1 MHYASLESYLRQAD
15 LSPGSGLPIPVV
27 ARWMG
32 VTPPAV
38 RSMLRRDVL
47 TPVSIGPVTLVSAL
61 SLRAWHDDFEA
72 EAKKTRK
79 ILTKAARKSK
89 PISYSD
95 LLRKLGRDYT
105 QPADRRRL
113 GRLLDSVSA
122 QSFLEDSVL
131 LGLWAISKA
140 TGLPKYGV
148 WELAEDRGLRLEAE
162 DRAAFVQRMRAVTPP
177 E

>member
-1 MHYASLESYLRQAD
+1 MHYASLESYLREAD
-15 LSPGSGLPIPVV
+15 LSPGSGLPVPVV

-32 VTPPAV
+32 VTPPAI
-38 RSMLRRDVL
+38 RSMVRRGVL
-47 TPVSIGPVTLVSAL
+47 GPVSIGPVTLVSAL

-79 ILTKAARKSK
+79 ILAKAARKSK
-89 PISYSD
+89 PITYGD

-113 GRLLDSVSA
+113 GRLLGSVSA
-122 QSFLEDSVL
+122 QSYLEDGVL
-131 LGLWAISKA
+131 LGIWAISKA
-140 TGLPKYGV
+140 SGLPKYGV
-148 WELAEDRGLRLEAE
+148 WELAQEQGLQPDTE
-162 DRAAFVQRMRAVTPP
+162 DRAAFVRRLRAVPLP